1 MIVLVQR
8 VTEASVRVNDKVVGA
23 VVRVARIDLW
33 GTRRHARN
41 NREVGT

>member
-23 VVRVARIDLW
+23 VGQGLLALI
-33 GTRRHARN
+33 
-41 NREVGT
+41 